1 MPVKKVRGGYKVI
14 SYVTGKP
21 LKRVYKTRRAAE
33 NASATSRRRSQ
44 RKRSKVSRRAKNSRM
59 RMY

>member
-21 LKRVYKTRRAAE
+21 LKRVYKSKSAAE
-33 NASATSRRRSQ
+33 NAARTSKRRSQ
-44 RKRSKVSRRAKNSRM
+44 RKRSTQSRRARKSR

>member
-1 MPVKKVRGGYKVI
+1 MPVKEVRGGYKVI

-21 LKRVYKTRRAAE
+21 LKRVYKSKKAAQ
-33 NASATSRRRSQ
+33 NAAATSKRRSQ
-44 RKRSKVSRRAKNSRM
+44 RKRSTQSRRARKSR